1 MMEKINANKRMT
13 WAEIVKK
20 YPHKWVGLAS
30 IDWNEGKIL
39 SAVVKYVDD
48 SIDKIFDRQI
58 TVGDIEAEYTTP
70 DELWS
75 NFNSGL
81 TFIPSESNYNAKV
94 EDILP

>member
-1 MMEKINANKRMT
+1 MEKIDFNERLA
-13 WAEIVKK
+13 WADIVKK
-20 YPHKWVGLAS
+20 YPHKWVGLS
-30 IDWNEGKIL
+30 GIDWSGGKIL

-70 DELWS
+70 DELMS

-81 TFIPSESNYNAKV
+81 AFFPKNV
-94 EDILP
+94 LPNLTQ

>member
-1 MMEKINANKRMT
+1 MEKINSAKRMT
-13 WAEIVKK
+13 WNEIVKK
-20 YPHKWVGLAS
+20 YPHKWVGISS
-30 IDWNEGKIL
+30 IDWDGGKIL

-58 TVGDIEAEYTTP
+58 TVGDVEAEYTTP

-81 TFIPSESNYNAKV
+81 TFLPSENNFPDKA
-94 EDILP
+94 EDFTK